1 MRKIGNLNNIN
12 GFSELIGKH
21 AIISNLNSLTFHGEF
36 MLILETKNP
45 QFVNSLMNNNW
56 YAINRYA
63 LEGMVL

>member
-1 MRKIGNLNNIN
+1 
-12 GFSELIGKH
+12 
-21 AIISNLNSLTFHGEF
+21 

-63 LEGMVL
+63 LGRNGTIGNLNKLYLENQYVLISKLQER